1 MEGASAVS
9 AATATPQTAASLRA
23 GRAALSRY
31 RGDGPLAQALGA
43 LGRALPVA
51 PAVVVAIG
59 LAGLVGVAALAG
71 DGASDAVVAAA
82 IGAFVLLAGLTSGV
96 PHTDRFAWAVPG
108 LLRVG
113 EYGGL
118 VWVAANAG
126 DSSHAAAFAL
136 IAALAFHHYDL
147 VYRPR
152 FQGVAPPT
160 WVGLAAGGW
169 DGRLVLACVFLL
181 AGALPAAM
189 FILAGV
195 LGATFAV
202 ECALSWARLSVSPL
216 SVYEDEEDE
225 GQ

>member
-1 MEGASAVS
+1 MS
-9 AATATPQTAASLRA
+9 AATATAQSAASLRA
-23 GRAALSRY
+23 GRAALKRY
-31 RGDGPLAQALGA
+31 RGDGPLAQALGT
-43 LGRALPVA
+43 LGRALPGP
-51 PAVVVAIG
+51 PAVVVAVG
-59 LAGLVGVAALAG
+59 VAGLVALAALEG
-71 DGASDAVVAAA
+71 DGASDALVAAA
-82 IGAFVLLAGLTSGV
+82 IGWFVLLAGLTSGM

-118 VWVAANAG
+118 VWIAASAG
-126 DSSHAAAFAL
+126 GSSHAAAFAL
-136 IAALAFHHYDL
+136 IAALAFRHYDL

-160 WVGLAAGGW
+160 WLAIASLGW
-169 DGRLVLACVFLL
+169 DGRLVLAWALL
-181 AGALPAAM
+181 VAGALPAGM

-195 LGATFAV
+195 LGGTFVV
-202 ECALSWARLSVSPL
+202 ECALSWARLSVTPL

>member
-1 MEGASAVS
+1 MSRG
-9 AATATPQTAASLRA
+9 SLLLGGLSS
-23 GRAALSRY
+23 GR
-31 RGDGPLAQALGA
+31 
-43 LGRALPVA
+43 
-51 PAVVVAIG
+51 
-59 LAGLVGVAALAG
+59 
-71 DGASDAVVAAA
+71 
-82 IGAFVLLAGLTSGV
+82 

-108 LLRVG
+108 FLRVA

-118 VWVAANAG
+118 LWIAANAG

-160 WVGLAAGGW
+160 WLGFAAGGW
-169 DGRLVLACVFLL
+169 DGRLVLAWVLL
-181 AGALPAAM
+181 AVDALPAGM
-189 FILAGV
+189 FIMAGR
-195 LGATFAV
+195 
-202 ECALSWARLSVSPL
+202 ARPRRSPSSARFRGRGCRSAPL